1 MPDSERSAGD
11 VVREI
16 IERDGSIKMGLARG
30 LINARA
36 LARYIQALTYEKY
49 SFEALL
55 SAIRRYPIKASA
67 ERQVQVGSFIE
78 KIATKNKMVHVLV
91 QNDPGIPLTLARFS
105 EKVDYGRG
113 DTFHSV
119 TSPETV
125 SVIIDSKNLNRMLAV
140 IPKSSALKV
149 EEDLAELVIVLS
161 SEADRSIGVNA
172 ALTAQLAMNGID
184 VREYFDTPHTIP
196 TDRRQTSLSGNVVIN
211 VLVEE
216 KDATRAYEALVDLSK
231 QH

>member
-1 MPDSERSAGD
+1 M
-11 VVREI
+11 REI
-16 IERDGSIKMGLARG
+16 IERDGSIKIGLARG

-55 SAIRRYPIKASA
+55 SAIRRYPIKESVKR
-67 ERQVQVGSFIE
+67 EVEVGGFIQ
-78 KIATKNKMVHVLV
+78 KIRTKNKIVHVLV
-91 QNDPGIPLTLARFS
+91 RNDPGVPLTLARFS

-113 DTFHSV
+113 STFHSV

-125 SVIIDSKNLNRMLAV
+125 SVIIDSNNLDKLLAV

-149 EEDLAELVIVLS
+149 EEDLAELMIVLS

-172 ALTAQLAMNGID
+172 ALTTQLAMNGID
-184 VREYFDTPHTIP
+184 VREYFDTPHTVP
-196 TDRRQTSLSGNVVIN
+196 TDRRQASLSGNVVVN

-231 QH
+231 KR